1 MAPRGDEMDR
11 SRRVA
16 LRAVVNTPG
25 VKVVST
31 SALPI
36 DLVRQVTAA
45 LPGTAVDVPA
55 RGHVAIDQI
64 DLSDADALVCLLLD
78 RIDAALLARAPRLR
92 VVANCAVGHDNVD
105 LAAATAAGVCV
116 TNTPDVLT
124 EATAELA
131 FALLLACARR
141 LGEGERLVRSGAWT
155 GWALDQLLGVG
166 FTGKTLGIIG
176 YGRIG
181 RALARRALGFGMNVV
196 YADPLVKVEKMDVE
210 DEEDEGPGDPD
221 RQGHQPSAEPSGAG
235 PRDATSGG
243 GNRPALPA
251 ETGRE
256 RPLGIDDL
264 FASADAISLH
274 CPLTP
279 ETHHLVDARRL
290 ALMKPTA
297 VLVNTARGGCIDEAA
312 LIQALHDGR
321 IFGAALDVYPK
332 EPEIS
337 PGLLDCPRLV
347 LAPHIGSATTEART
361 AMAQLCAD
369 AVIAVLRGHQPP
381 NLVNNVTP
389 TWNRRS

>member
-1 MAPRGDEMDR
+1 MAPHAATKLIDR
-11 SRRVA
+11 ARVA

-36 DLVRQVTAA
+36 DLAGQVTAA
-45 LPGTAVDVPA
+45 LPGAVVEVPA
-55 RGHVAIDQI
+55 SGHVAIDRI
-64 DLSDADALVCLLLD
+64 DLADADALVSLLLD
-78 RIDAALLARAPRLR
+78 RIDAALLARAPKLR
-92 VVANCAVGHDNVD
+92 VVANCAVGYDNVD

-131 FALLLACARR
+131 FALLLACTRR
-141 LGEGERLVRSGAWT
+141 IGEGERLIRSGAWT
-155 GWALDQLLGVG
+155 GWALDQLLGIG
-166 FTGKTLGIIG
+166 LAGKTLGIIG

-181 RALARRALGFGMNVV
+181 RALARRAAGFGMHVTH
-196 YADPLVKVEKMDVE
+196 ADPLVKVETSLE
-210 DEEDEGPGDPD
+210 IDEV
-221 RQGHQPSAEPSGAG
+221 
-235 PRDATSGG
+235 
-243 GNRPALPA
+243 
-251 ETGRE
+251 
-256 RPLGIDDL
+256 

-279 ETHHLVDARRL
+279 ETHHLVNARRL
-290 ALMKPTA
+290 SLMKPTA
-297 VLVNTARGGCIDEAA
+297 ILVNTARGGCVDEPA
-312 LIQALHDGR
+312 LIQALRDGR
-321 IFGAALDVYPK
+321 IFGAALDVYPR

-369 AVIAVLRGHQPP
+369 AVIAVLRGHRPP
-381 NLVNNVTP
+381 NLVNHVTP
-389 TWNRRS
+389 SWNPWNRRS

>member
-1 MAPRGDEMDR
+1 
-11 SRRVA
+11 
-16 LRAVVNTPG
+16 

-36 DLVRQVTAA
+36 DLAGQVTAA

-55 RGHVAIDQI
+55 TGHVAIDRL

-78 RIDAALLARAPRLR
+78 RIDGALLARAPRLR

-141 LGEGERLVRSGAWT
+141 LGEGERLVRSGGWT
-155 GWALDQLLGVG
+155 GWALDQLLGIG
-166 FTGKTLGIIG
+166 LAGKTLGIIG

-181 RALARRALGFGMNVV
+181 RALARRALGFGMHVI
-196 YADPLVKVEKMDVE
+196 YADPLAKVDDGRSEDV
-210 DEEDEGPGDPD
+210 DADVDVDRPGD
-221 RQGHQPSAEPSGAG
+221 RASAELPGGG
-235 PRDATSGG
+235 PRDATRGG
-243 GNRPALPA
+243 VNVAAPPRQR
-251 ETGRE
+251 ERE
-256 RPLGIDDL
+256 RPLSIDDV

-279 ETHHLVDARRL
+279 ETHHLVNARRL

-297 VLVNTARGGCIDEAA
+297 VLVNTARGGCIDEPA
-312 LIQALHDGR
+312 LVQALRAGQ

-369 AVIAVLRGHQPP
+369 AVIAVLRGHRPP

-389 TWNRRS
+389 SWNRRS

>member
-1 MAPRGDEMDR
+1 MKLIDPA
-11 SRRVA
+11 RVA
-16 LRAVVNTPG
+16 LRAVVNTRG

-36 DLVRQVTAA
+36 DLAGQVTAA
-45 LPGTAVDVPA
+45 LPGSVVDVPA
-55 RGHVAIDQI
+55 TGHVAIDRI

-92 VVANCAVGHDNVD
+92 VVANCAVGYDNVD

-141 LGEGERLVRSGAWT
+141 LGEGERLIRSGGWT
-155 GWALDQLLGVG
+155 GWALDQLLGIG
-166 FTGKTLGIIG
+166 LAGKMLGIIG

-181 RALARRALGFGMNVV
+181 QALARRALGFGMNVV
-196 YADPLVKVEKMDVE
+196 YADPLA
-210 DEEDEGPGDPD
+210 
-221 RQGHQPSAEPSGAG
+221 SAEDVAE
-235 PRDATSGG
+235 
-243 GNRPALPA
+243 PAPDERTRA
-251 ETGRE
+251 
-256 RPLGIDDL
+256 RPLELNEL
-264 FASADAISLH
+264 FATADAISLH

-279 ETHHLVDARRL
+279 ETRHLVNAHRL
-290 ALMKPTA
+290 ARMKPTA
-297 VLVNTARGGCIDEAA
+297 ILVNTARGGCVDDAA
-312 LIQALHDGR
+312 LVQALRDGR
-321 IFGAALDVYPK
+321 IFGAALDVYAR

-337 PGLLDCPRLV
+337 PELLDCPRLV

-369 AVIAVLRGHQPP
+369 AVIAVLRGHRPP

-389 TWNRRS
+389 PWNRRS